1 MTYVDPQS
9 DLVKAVL
16 AKKATQLA
24 TDGLEQLLDEA
35 EAHGLSRDEA
45 SGSSIELSGSCE
57 SATNQTGSF
66 SGFARPW
73 KRRLKAATMS
83 NCFAN
88 FPKASDAQL

>member
-35 EAHGLSRDEA
+35 ELTGFRGTRP
-45 SGSSIELSGSCE
+45 SGSSTELSGSCE

-66 SGFARPW
+66 SGFARP
-73 KRRLKAATMS
+73 
-83 NCFAN
+83 
-88 FPKASDAQL
+88 

>member
-45 SGSSIELSGSCE
+45 LGIIDRTIGELRERDESDRVFQRLCEALEAEIEGR
-57 SATNQTGSF
+57 N
-66 SGFARPW
+66 
-73 KRRLKAATMS
+73 
-83 NCFAN
+83 
-88 FPKASDAQL
+88 DV